1 MTATNPDCGRLFRD
15 LDWALSPLGP
25 MEEWGVELKTLTN
38 VMLGS
43 LQPMLMVWGPSQ
55 ITLYNDGYAAMCGN
69 RHPHAFGKPFHD
81 LWHDIWD
88 QVDPIITAAYNGHGT
103 AMDDIQF
110 TMHRNGYPEET
121 HFAFSYTPVRDPW
134 GTVLGMFCACNE
146 ITAQVAMAR
155 KERTQRERFMQ
166 VFELNPGGIAMLVG
180 PDHTFDYANEQYYA
194 MIGVGREII
203 GKTVAEAVSEVVR
216 QGFIKIL
223 DDVYFTGEPFIAKN
237 LPVELN
243 RGPEGEMQTR
253 LIDLVYQPMRG
264 ENGSV
269 TGILVQAQDVTQL
282 RAEEERQTLLSHELG
297 HRLKNQLAMVQA
309 IASQTLRTAPDIAT
323 ARKRLSDRIAVL
335 SDAHD
340 VILEG
345 GRGSSTVRQLVG
357 QMTALHDDVA
367 KPRISTSGPDLRI
380 GSRPSLSLSLIL
392 HELATNA
399 VKHGA
404 LSLATGRIDLKW
416 RVGGFQR
423 DRFELEWIESGVPYV
438 VAPASNGSGMRLI
451 SAGLNGT
458 SDSSVNVEYGP
469 EGIRCFITADLETFQ
484 KEH

>member
-15 LDWALSPLGP
+15 LDWALTPLGP

-69 RHPHAFGKPFHD
+69 RHPHAFGKPFRD

-121 HFAFSYTPVRDPW
+121 HFAFSYTPVRGPW

-323 ARKRLSDRIAVL
+323 ARKRLSDRISVL

-416 RVGGFQR
+416 RVGRLQR
-423 DRFELEWIESGVPYV
+423 DRFELEWIESGVPCI

>member
-1 MTATNPDCGRLFRD
+1 
-15 LDWALSPLGP
+15 
-25 MEEWGVELKTLTN
+25 
-38 VMLGS
+38 
-43 LQPMLMVWGPSQ
+43 
-55 ITLYNDGYAAMCGN
+55 
-69 RHPHAFGKPFHD
+69 
-81 LWHDIWD
+81 
-88 QVDPIITAAYNGHGT
+88 
-103 AMDDIQF
+103 
-110 TMHRNGYPEET
+110 
-121 HFAFSYTPVRDPW
+121 
-134 GTVLGMFCACNE
+134 
-146 ITAQVAMAR
+146 
-155 KERTQRERFMQ
+155 
-166 VFELNPGGIAMLVG
+166 
-180 PDHTFDYANEQYYA
+180 

-223 DDVYFTGEPFIAKN
+223 DNVYSTGEPFIAKN
-237 LPVELN
+237 LSVELN

-253 LIDLVYQPMRG
+253 LIDLVYQPMRS
-264 ENGSV
+264 EDGSV

-323 ARKRLSDRIAVL
+323 ARKRLSDRISVL

-340 VILEG
+340 TILEG

-357 QMTALHDDVA
+357 QMTALHDDLA
-367 KPRISTSGPDLRI
+367 NPRFAASGPDLRI

-399 VKHGA
+399 VKYGA
-404 LSLATGRIDLKW
+404 LSVASGRIDLRW
-416 RVGGFQR
+416 RVGGVQR
-423 DRFELEWIESGVPYV
+423 NRFELEWIESGGPAV
-438 VAPASNGSGMRLI
+438 VAPATNGSGMRLI

-458 SDSSVNVEYGP
+458 ADSHVKVEYHH

>member
-1 MTATNPDCGRLFRD
+1 
-15 LDWALSPLGP
+15 
-25 MEEWGVELKTLTN
+25 
-38 VMLGS
+38 
-43 LQPMLMVWGPSQ
+43 
-55 ITLYNDGYAAMCGN
+55 
-69 RHPHAFGKPFHD
+69 
-81 LWHDIWD
+81 
-88 QVDPIITAAYNGHGT
+88 VDPIITAAYNGHGT

-110 TMHRNGYPEET
+110 TMHRHGYPEET
-121 HFAFSYTPVRDPW
+121 HFAFSYTPVRDPS

-180 PDHTFDYANEQYYA
+180 PDHTFDYANEQYYT

-216 QGFIKIL
+216 QGFINIL

-237 LPVELN
+237 LSVELN

-253 LIDLVYQPMRG
+253 LIDLVYQPMRD

-399 VKHGA
+399 AKHGA
-404 LSLATGRIDLKW
+404 LSLAAGRIDLKW
-416 RVGGFQR
+416 RVGGLQR
-423 DRFELEWIESGVPYV
+423 DRFELEWIESGLPCV
-438 VAPASNGSGMRLI
+438 VAPSSNGSGMRLI

>member
-15 LDWALSPLGP
+15 LDWALTPLGP

-69 RHPHAFGKPFHD
+69 RHPHAFGKPFRD

-323 ARKRLSDRIAVL
+323 ARKRLSDRISVL

-416 RVGGFQR
+416 RVGGLQR
-423 DRFELEWIESGVPYV
+423 DRFELEWIESGVPCI

-458 SDSSVNVEYGP
+458 SDSSVNIEYGP

>member
-15 LDWALSPLGP
+15 LDWASTPLGP
-25 MEEWGVELKTLTN
+25 MDEWGVELKTLTN

-69 RHPHAFGKPFHD
+69 RHPQAFGKPFHD

-134 GTVLGMFCACNE
+134 GRVLGMFCACNE
-146 ITAQVAMAR
+146 ITAQVVMAR

-223 DDVYFTGEPFIAKN
+223 DDVYSTGEPFIAKN
-237 LPVELN
+237 LSVELN

-253 LIDLVYQPMRG
+253 LIDLVYQPMRS
-264 ENGSV
+264 EDGSV

-323 ARKRLSDRIAVL
+323 ARKRLSDRISVL

-340 VILEG
+340 IILEG
-345 GRGSSTVRQLVG
+345 GRGSSTVRQLVD
-357 QMTALHDDVA
+357 QMIALHDDLA
-367 KPRISTSGPDLRI
+367 NPRITVSGPDLRI

-404 LSLATGRIDLKW
+404 LSMPTGRIDLKW
-416 RVGGFQR
+416 RVAGAQR
-423 DRFELEWIESGVPYV
+423 DRFELEWIESGGPRV
-438 VAPASNGSGMRLI
+438 VAPTSSGSGMRLI

-458 SDSSVNVEYGP
+458 INSDVNVEYHL
-469 EGIRCFITADLETFQ
+469 EGIRCAITADLETFQ